1 MSYNIV
7 EYRKTLFFNRK
18 ILTMKI
24 FSIYEKTCSHKEAIE
39 FHKKIEQE
47 RESKLNYCL
56 NRMKT
61 DEIFNKN
68 AIENAERRLNI
79 WQEKQTV
86 SSHYYNIWKELIS
99 KTPDEIKKYI
109 NESKMKEALIQC
121 SPIYNY
127 EKQ

>member
-1 MSYNIV
+1 
-7 EYRKTLFFNRK
+7 
-18 ILTMKI
+18 MKF
-24 FSIYEKTCSHKEAIE
+24 FSIYEHTCSHKEAIE
-39 FHKKIEQE
+39 FHKKTEQE

>member
-1 MSYNIV
+1 M
-7 EYRKTLFFNRK
+7 R
-18 ILTMKI
+18 MKF
-24 FSIYEKTCSHKEAIE
+24 FSIYEHTCRQQEAIN
-39 FHKKIEQE
+39 FHKKIEEE
-47 RESKLNYCL
+47 REKSLIHCL

-68 AIENAERRLNI
+68 VIENAERRLNI

-109 NESKMKEALIQC
+109 DESKMKEALIQC

-127 EKQ
+127 EK

>member
-1 MSYNIV
+1 M
-7 EYRKTLFFNRK
+7 
-18 ILTMKI
+18 TMKF
-24 FSIYEKTCSHKEAIE
+24 FSIYEKTCSQQEAID

-47 RESKLNYCL
+47 REAKLNYCL

-61 DEIFNKN
+61 DVIFNTN
-68 AIENAERRLNI
+68 VIENAERRLNT
-79 WQEKQTV
+79 WKEKQTV

-99 KTPDEIKKYI
+99 KSPDEIKKYI

-127 EKQ
+127 EK

>member
-1 MSYNIV
+1 
-7 EYRKTLFFNRK
+7 
-18 ILTMKI
+18 MKF
-24 FSIYEKTCSHKEAIE
+24 FSIYEHTCSHKEAI
-39 FHKKIEQE
+39 
-47 RESKLNYCL
+47 ESKLNYCL